1 VEKPQKIRLTVAV
14 LMFVALVGTAFYKVW
29 PLLFPQPARL
39 APLDPACDLR
49 AGPCV
54 GRLPGGGTITFGVQP
69 TAIPMMEPLTLD
81 VSLEGILAQRVEVDF
96 VGVEMN
102 MGFNRPALEAAGGG
116 RYQGQGMLPVCV
128 RDAMEWEARVLA
140 HTDQG
145 LVMAPFR
152 FITVK
157 PGVPLPG
164 G

>member
-1 VEKPQKIRLTVAV
+1 
-14 LMFVALVGTAFYKVW
+14 MFVALVGTALYKTW
-29 PLLFPQPARL
+29 PLLFPKPARL

-54 GRLPGGGTITFGVQP
+54 GRLPEGGGIRFAMQP
-69 TAIPMMEPLTLD
+69 SHIPMMEPLTLE
-81 VSLEGILAQRVEVDF
+81 VTLEGLEARRVEVDF

-102 MGFNRPALEAAGGG
+102 MGFNRPALEAAGEG
-116 RYQGQGMLPVCV
+116 RFRGQGMLPVCV

-140 HTDQG
+140 HTPQG

-157 PGVPLPG
+157 PGVALPG
-164 G
+164 A